1 MEREEET
8 ELTSALAKVKV
19 KFTVSSSK
27 KKSRA
32 KAAVTSRN
40 SGRKNGVNRPLRRG
54 RSAGVMENLEE
65 ERGDEGQRRS
75 LRLRNGSLAP
85 ALDASPRIPLVSESD
100 NDEVEVEVEQ
110 PEEDSSNASSC
121 PPPKSP
127 EAPPAASRTSRQ
139 PTRGRQARWS
149 QLKNKDLSDT
159 PKVML
164 LAMSY
169 VSTEKALEL
178 KEMTFED
185 LDHDSSTTASVEQTA
200 ECVTRDVICEINARD
215 TARCIATEQTCNV
228 EAYTMSI
235 DVSVYMYSDG
245 DILL

>member
-1 MEREEET
+1 MERKEET
-8 ELTSALAKVKV
+8 ELTSALTKVKV
-19 KFTVSSSK
+19 KVKVSSSK

-75 LRLRNGSLAP
+75 LRLRSGSLAP
-85 ALDASPRIPLVSESD
+85 ALDVPPPRIPLVSESD
-100 NDEVEVEVEQ
+100 NDEVEVEQ
-110 PEEDSSNASSC
+110 PEEDSSNASSS

-127 EAPPAASRTSRQ
+127 EAAPVAIRTSRQ

-245 DILL
+245 AILL